1 MVSELGFVFLTL
13 TLVLSSL
20 SFAQLS
26 VKGLGFEVFNFS
38 QVKLTNAIF
47 FFTLTSF
54 ICLTYSF
61 LDSDFTLDVI
71 SKNSNSQLLN
81 L

>member
-26 VKGLGFEVFNFS
+26 LKGLGFEVLNYS
-38 QVKLTNAIF
+38 QVKLTIAIF
-47 FFTLTSF
+47 FFTLT
-54 ICLTYSF
+54 
-61 LDSDFTLDVI
+61 
-71 SKNSNSQLLN
+71 
-81 L
+81 

>member
-47 FFTLTSF
+47 F
-54 ICLTYSF
+54 
-61 LDSDFTLDVI
+61 
-71 SKNSNSQLLN
+71 LL
-81 L
+81 LHHLFA